1 MQYTEAG
8 SVRTWEVSIESYLED
23 LPWIYDYVFKL
34 FVGQYITANN
44 GEDFI
49 GLDWKLCPVDSNWML
64 KEAMDKVF

>member
-49 GLDWKLCPVDSNWML
+49 GLDWKLCPVDSN

>member
-1 MQYTEAG
+1 MASNLEMQYTEAG

-49 GLDWKLCPVDSNWML
+49 GLD
-64 KEAMDKVF
+64 